1 MPPRAMLYPEAMKVL
16 ARDVYW
22 LNLGVVNAYVLGNP
36 TAFTLVDTGVPGSL
50 PKIEKQLEG
59 AGFSLSKLTNIV
71 ITHAHP
77 DHFGS
82 LAALLERKTVPVWAS
97 ALEAAAIEGKAP
109 LPSGDPSSLNAL
121 GRFMQSQSQK
131 AGPPQSAKVDHI
143 LEHAQNLSELL
154 PGLSAVWF
162 PGHTPGQMGLWLE
175 RERLLIGADATNH
188 FLPWLGFPPAAFT
201 SSAPDAKATIRKMAD
216 MDVQKLALGHGA
228 PLMSQAYLALEVL
241 AKKLKV

>member
-1 MPPRAMLYPEAMKVL
+1 MPARAMSYPEAMKSL

-22 LNLGVVNAYVLGNP
+22 LNLGIVNAYVLGNP

-50 PKIEKQLEG
+50 PKIEKQLEA

-82 LAALLERKTVPVWAS
+82 LAALLERQKVPVWAS
-97 ALEAAAIEGKAP
+97 ALEAAAIKGEAP

-121 GRFMQSQSQK
+121 NRFMLSQSQK
-131 AGPPQSAKVDHI
+131 AKPPQSAKVDHT

-154 PGLSAVWF
+154 PGLSAVWL

-201 SSAPDAKATIRKMAD
+201 SSVSDAKATIRKMAD
-216 MDVQKLALGHGA
+216 MDVQKLALGHGT
-228 PLMSQAYLALEVL
+228 PVMSKAYLALEVL

>member
-1 MPPRAMLYPEAMKVL
+1 
-16 ARDVYW
+16 
-22 LNLGVVNAYVLGNP
+22 
-36 TAFTLVDTGVPGSL
+36 
-50 PKIEKQLEG
+50 
-59 AGFSLSKLTNIV
+59 
-71 ITHAHP
+71 
-77 DHFGS
+77 
-82 LAALLERKTVPVWAS
+82 
-97 ALEAAAIEGKAP
+97 
-109 LPSGDPSSLNAL
+109 
-121 GRFMQSQSQK
+121 
-131 AGPPQSAKVDHI
+131 VDHI